1 MVEEILQ
8 HALGSDFEDIP
19 GSSTKLGKGVLTQTA
34 LVGRWG
40 RRLYSSEGHAF
51 ALQLSA
57 A

>member
-1 MVEEILQ
+1 MEEILQ

-19 GSSTKLGKGVLTQTA
+19 GSSTKLGKGVLTQTV
-34 LVGRWG
+34 LVGRSG